1 MFKRISRFPV
11 FLTMLAVLLTGGWTP
26 QGLQPSVPQSGSP
39 GAALSPSAPS
49 SFITI
54 PIAKA
59 IPKIDGICNEYGEAA
74 VRTFVDDGGPG
85 VNGTVYL
92 MYNGGYLYVCMVGM
106 PGTFDQRFG
115 SLYLDPQGDGA
126 SYVFAQQNDYS
137 LRVGIP
143 GTTKTSLHGTGLAN
157 GYVAD
162 SVVGAFWDGAST
174 ADGQLDTV
182 EYRVELGRFKI
193 DQPCQLFGFAVYH
206 HWFSAVG
213 NDYGYPS
220 NKYFDQPRTWQL
232 AQIQDPICTRPTGKI
247 AYVFR
252 GNTPDATSYYNL
264 LTSHGYTVTLVPLS
278 NVAATDFSLFDLIL
292 IADDSGDLNQWGSSG
307 MTAAQVAK
315 ITAPNKPIIGLGEGG
330 YAFFGQLASFI
341 GWPNGWHGPQVQW
354 NKANTGPAPFFNGIA
369 VDPIPVYSPPVNSVG
384 IYLNAGPLPTSV
396 VPVTLED
403 PTKDHASLILDG
415 CHLLW
420 GGSGNPYAM
429 VATGQALFLN
439 SVAYMLPFQC
449 PPVTPPPTDCVQ
461 ITKTAVPAPPAHV
474 APGDIIEYTL
484 TYTYSNDA
492 VSCRNIE
499 LATLIDSVPVD
510 TVFVPGS
517 AGPGVAPGADGSLV
531 WTVNPAAGPQ
541 TKKFKVVVSEN
552 QCADQRMVNN
562 RAGIIA
568 GSNPPVIS
576 NVVSHPV
583 DCPVIGLPN
592 DEPMFAEGEI
602 SIHPY
607 PLVAGH
613 PSTIQVRVTNN
624 TATPQLVNVAFQ
636 TSPNKFGIGLD
647 FNSFDNRSALIPAH
661 GSAIVQGVYIPIA
674 TGHYCIQIVVTG
686 PGLSQPL
693 VTQRNLDVSENLQPG
708 VADPLTFKVRNNSSA
723 AADISL
729 VVDNTCP
736 GWTAV
741 ISSPAGGVLV
751 NMAPGEIRNATLT
764 VTPPNPVTFGSACH
778 IDVQAWIG
786 DQMIGG
792 IRKMDVPPV
801 QLPSDVNPPWEEP
814 EISFV
819 PSPPVVGVAGKI
831 CVELQNPLSFSR
843 NVTIEYAVAD
853 FGAGIPFTP
862 VAIKNFTLPPNS
874 LARYCADWTPAT
886 GGTLH
891 RCVLVT
897 LKQAGYQDMRSQRN
911 VDLRRITIAGFP
923 SLDVPFRIGNPDLVT
938 HTLTLTPTL
947 IGIDPFW
954 KPVILTDPGD
964 PPPNVLGPGQM
975 VNLHL
980 MLLPAVQ
987 AKAPGATAPDDYRY
1001 GDVSQ
1006 VEVSAYLDGDLVGG
1020 VTVELNTN
1028 RMYLPDIERR

>member
-1 MFKRISRFPV
+1 LHS
-11 FLTMLAVLLTGGWTP
+11 
-26 QGLQPSVPQSGSP
+26 
-39 GAALSPSAPS
+39 
-49 SFITI
+49 
-54 PIAKA
+54 
-59 IPKIDGICNEYGEAA
+59 EYTEATVENFA
-74 VRTFVDDGGPG
+74 DGGG
-85 VNGTVYL
+85 GTGKVYL
-92 MYNGGYLYVCMVGM
+92 MYNGGYLYACMQGQ
-106 PGTFDQRFG
+106 PGTFDKRFG

-126 SYVFAQQNDYS
+126 SYVFAQGDDYS

-143 GTTKTSLHGTGLAN
+143 GTTDTSLHGTGLAN
-157 GYVAD
+157 GYVND
-162 SVVGAFWDGAST
+162 SVVGAFWNGVST
-174 ADGQLDTV
+174 ADGKLDTV

-193 DQPCQLFGFAVYH
+193 DQPCQLFGLAVYH

-213 NDYGYPS
+213 DDYGWPS
-220 NKYFDQPRTWQL
+220 SKYFDQPRTWQL
-232 AQIQDPICTRPTGKI
+232 VQIQDPICDRPTGEI

-252 GNTPDATSYYNL
+252 GNTLDATSYYNL

-278 NVAATDFSLFDLIL
+278 SVATTDFSTFNLIL
-292 IADDSGDLNQWGSSG
+292 IADDSGDLSQWGSSG

-315 ITAPNKPIIGLGEGG
+315 ITAPNIPIIGLGEGG
-330 YAFFGQLASFI
+330 YAFFGQLGNFI
-341 GWPNGWHGPQVQW
+341 GWPNGWHGPQHQW
-354 NKANTGPAPFFNGIA
+354 NKAGTGPSPFFIGIA
-369 VDPIPVYSPPVNSVG
+369 ADPIPVYSSPVNSVG
-384 IYLNAGPLPTSV
+384 IYLNAGPIPSGV

-403 PTKDHASLILDG
+403 PTTTHASLILDG

-420 GGSGNPYAM
+420 GGSGNPYGM
-429 VATGQALFLN
+429 LSTGKTLFLN

-449 PPVTPPPTDCVQ
+449 PPVTPPPESCIQV
-461 ITKTAVPAPPAHV
+461 IKSAVPAPPATV
-474 APGDIIEYTL
+474 APGDIIEYTI
-484 TYTYSNDA
+484 TYTYSNLA
-492 VSCRNIE
+492 GCANPRE
-499 LATLIDSVPVD
+499 ATLIDSVPLD

-517 AGPGVAPGADGSLV
+517 AGPGVSPGADGSLV
-531 WTVNPAAGPQ
+531 WTVTPAAGTQ

-562 RAGIIA
+562 RAGLIT
-568 GSNPPVIS
+568 GTKPPVIS

-583 DCPVIGLPN
+583 DCPAIGLPN
-592 DEPMFAEGEI
+592 DQPMFAEGEI
-602 SIHPY
+602 SVHPY

-636 TSPNKFGIGLD
+636 TSPNKFGIGLN

-661 GSAIVQGVYIPIA
+661 GSAIVEGIFVPIT

-686 PGLSQPL
+686 PGLAEPL
-693 VTQRNLDVSENLQPG
+693 VTQRNLDVNETLQAG
-708 VADPLTFKVRNNSSA
+708 VPDDLTFKVRNNSSST
-723 AADISL
+723 ADISL

-741 ISSPAGGVLV
+741 ISSPAGGVLTS
-751 NMAPGEIRNATLT
+751 MMPGEIRNATLT
-764 VTPPNPVTFGSACH
+764 VTPPNPVTLGSACH

-801 QLPSDVNPPWEEP
+801 QLPTDVNPPWNEP
-814 EISFV
+814 EISFNPAV
-819 PSPPVVGVAGKI
+819 PVVGVTGQI
-831 CVELQNPLSFSR
+831 CVELQNPLPFSR
-843 NVTIEYAVAD
+843 NVTIEYAIAD

-874 LARYCADWTPAT
+874 LDKYCADWTPAA

-891 RCVLVT
+891 RCALVT
-897 LKQAGYQDMRSQRN
+897 LKQAGYQDMHSQHN

-923 SLDVPFRIGNPDLVT
+923 NLDIPFTIGNPDLVT
-938 HTLTLTPTL
+938 HTLTVSPTL
-947 IGIDPFW
+947 IGIDPYW
-954 KPVILTDPGD
+954 KPVIQTDPGD
-964 PPPNVLGPGQM
+964 PPPTMLGPGQM

-987 AKAPGATAPDDYRY
+987 LSAPQAAAPDDYRY

-1006 VEVSAYLDGDLVGG
+1006 VEISAYLDGQLAGG

-1028 RMYLPDIERR
+1028 RMYLPYIDK